1 MAKGLKGIPIP
12 SNLIRNNNLLPQVRI
27 ARSRFNLSEGHKT
40 AFNGDLLIPIHWD
53 ELVPGDTF
61 DFKIKGLLRL
71 ATPVVPIMDNIKV
84 KYYSFFI
91 PNRLL
96 WDHWQNFMGQQD
108 KPGDSTDYQVPQFTT
123 GSAGIN
129 FSTIG
134 DYMGVPPKVANLR
147 GSVLPFRAYN
157 LIWNEWFRDENL
169 QDPVEVKTDDA
180 QEDLSAYKLLKKNK
194 TPDYFTT
201 CLPWPQK
208 GDPVLLPLGDTANVV
223 SKFVHDGP
231 SQTGS
236 SANPYIMTS
245 ETGEAPFN
253 IPAYLRSRG
262 TDMSIYLS
270 PTSPAD
276 LTQLKVDLSE
286 ATSASINDIRKAF
299 QVQRLLEKDAR
310 GGTRYIE
317 MIHEHFGV
325 TCPDYRLQRPE
336 YLGGG
341 SDYVNVTP
349 IPQTSSSDSTSAQGN
364 LAAVGVAGTS
374 GNGYVYSAVEH
385 GIVLTLACVSADIN
399 YQQGLHRK
407 FSKLN
412 RFDYMF
418 PSFWH
423 LGEQAVLQKE
433 IFATGTSDDDLVFG
447 YQQRYRE
454 YREGISKIS
463 SLFRSTAPES
473 LDVWHL
479 AEKFETAPKLNSKFM
494 ESNTPFNRVVAVQDE
509 PIIIADFYF
518 QIKADRPLPS
528 YVEPGLIDHF

>member
-1 MAKGLKGIPIP
+1 MARGLKGIRIP
-12 SNLIRNNNLLPQVRI
+12 SNLIRNNNLLPQVKI
-27 ARSRFNLSEGHKT
+27 ARSTFNLSEAHKT

-53 ELVPGDTF
+53 ELNPGDTF
-61 DFKIKGLLRL
+61 DMKIRGLLRL

-84 KYYSFFI
+84 RYFSFFV

-96 WDHWQNFMGQQD
+96 WEHWTNFMGERV
-108 KPGDSTDYQVPQFTT
+108 KPTDSTDYQIPQVTT
-123 GSAGIN
+123 GFEGID

-134 DYMGVPPKVANLR
+134 DYMGIPPKVKNVKVSAF
-147 GSVLPFRAYN
+147 PFRAYN

-169 QDPVEVKTDDA
+169 QDPVEVHIDDA
-180 QEDLSAYKLLKKNK
+180 DQDLSDFKLLKKNK
-194 TPDYFTT
+194 TADYFTT

-208 GDPVLLPLGDTANVV
+208 GDPVLLPLGDKATVRLTDKAVMLAALNASGNTTFMPGAAGMRVENNGYGLSFGVDSGHQNVV
-223 SKFVHDGP
+223 S
-231 SQTGS
+231 
-236 SANPYIMTS
+236 
-245 ETGEAPFN
+245 
-253 IPAYLRSRG
+253 G
-262 TDMSIYLS
+262 TDTRMY
-270 PTSPAD
+270 A
-276 LTQLKVDLSE
+276 DLSE

-317 MIHEHFGV
+317 AIQTHWGV
-325 TCPDYRLQRPE
+325 VSPDYRLQRPE

-341 SDYVNVTP
+341 SDYISITPIAQTSATGDVTP
-349 IPQTSSSDSTSAQGN
+349 QGN
-364 LAAVGVAGTS
+364 LSAVGVGGTS
-374 GNGYVYSAVEH
+374 GNGYVYSATEH
-385 GIVLTLACVSADIN
+385 GIIMTLACVSADIN

-423 LGEQAVLQKE
+423 LGEQAVLNKE
-433 IFATGTSDDDLVFG
+433 IFLQGTADDDLVFG

-463 SLFRSTAPES
+463 SIFRSTAAQS

-479 AEKFETAPKLNSKFM
+479 AEKFETLPKLNNTFI

-509 PIIIADFYF
+509 PIILADFYF
-518 QIKADRPLPS
+518 DIKADRPLPS
-528 YVEPGLIDHF
+528 YVEPGLVDHF